1 MKFARVVYRTAA
13 VYGILVLVPLYFLI
27 DKIGHDSPPTV
38 THPEFYYGFI
48 GVALLWQLV
57 FILIANDP
65 ARYRPIMLIT
75 ILEKIVYTIPVLILH
90 SSGKAPMSTLVPALI
105 DPIFGVLFVI
115 AYAKTRDVR
124 QAIGTH

>member
-1 MKFARVVYRTAA
+1 MRFARVVYRIAA

-27 DKIGHDSPPTV
+27 DRIGHDSPPAV

-57 FILIANDP
+57 FILIAGDP
-65 ARYRPIMLIT
+65 SRYRPIMLIT
-75 ILEKIVYTIPVLILH
+75 ILEKIVYTIPVLILY
-90 SSGKAPMSTLVPALI
+90 SSGKASASTLVPALI

-115 AYAKTRDVR
+115 AYAKTRDLRRAV
-124 QAIGTH
+124 GLY